1 MVVVQVFGGII
12 QMKCTMTIQMMMQ
25 QPCLCRHRC
34 HGVRHHH
41 PQLPMVEDGMA
52 VHGNVVLFAGD
63 DSTPTVTT
71 MTKV

>member
-1 MVVVQVFGGII
+1 
-12 QMKCTMTIQMMMQ
+12 MTIQMMMQ

-41 PQLPMVEDGMA
+41 PQLPMVENGMV

-71 MTKV
+71 TTKV